1 MIRVTGDR
9 SFLIFLDL
17 DLVVFI
23 VIVLLASKSCI
34 CPALCTLHS
43 YTSLG
48 QGIKSK
54 TCANPPKPKL
64 NSMI

>member
-17 DLVVFI
+17 DLVVFV

-48 QGIKSK
+48 QGIQSK
-54 TCANPPKPKL
+54 TCANPL
-64 NSMI
+64 NSGLNSTI